1 MKAVDKRP
9 AVWRVEPGTV
19 RALLPANVLVEPSD
33 LVPQDHPP
41 PGRRVRK
48 EQAVRTE
55 SVGNRIDDHPVAS
68 RAIGRRQDL
77 LIFLHDAQV
86 AVEKL
91 QDPWHDRLE
100 ALVSA
105 CFPVGDKG
113 LERVRRDGR
122 EGSVRIV
129 DDFSAQGVGKAEPP
143 ARAAVSP
150 TTVRNQPFQ
159 MPGRRVQKP
168 TLAVLA
174 VQFDQR

>member
-1 MKAVDKRP
+1 HELDTAARLEEILQHDAGMKAVDKRP

-122 EGSVRIV
+122 EGDRKSTRLNSSHVAI
-129 DDFSAQGVGKAEPP
+129 SY
-143 ARAAVSP
+143 AV
-150 TTVRNQPFQ
+150 
-159 MPGRRVQKP
+159 
-168 TLAVLA
+168 
-174 VQFDQR
+174 